1 MMTRLSVTV
10 TRALTTDD
18 KPLLPRETFM
28 VGPGGFQSVD
38 AGCLAF
44 GVQTPEPAQETDR
57 RRTNRND
64 DGVIECLWASDA
76 RPPGRRLNISTAR
89 AWLSACDRW

>member
-1 MMTRLSVTV
+1 MTRLSVTV

-64 DGVIECLWASDA
+64 DGVIESVGFRCKTSWEKAQHIYSSGLALCL
-76 RPPGRRLNISTAR
+76 
-89 AWLSACDRW
+89 